1 MRFATSG
8 EKTAAESHI
17 KELEEALATQLAESK
32 KELDAATN
40 SATTRERGYAEQLAK
55 LAQVMGGE

>member
-8 EKTAAESHI
+8 EKTAAESRV
-17 KELEEALATQLAESK
+17 KELEEALATQCAESK

-40 SATTRERGYAEQLAK
+40 SAAARERVFAERLAV
-55 LAQVMGGE
+55 LVQDVGG